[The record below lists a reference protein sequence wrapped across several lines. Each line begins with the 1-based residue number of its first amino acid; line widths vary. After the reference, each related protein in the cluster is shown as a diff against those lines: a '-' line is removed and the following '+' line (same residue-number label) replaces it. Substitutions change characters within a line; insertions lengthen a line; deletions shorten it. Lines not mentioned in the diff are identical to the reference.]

1 MSLPEVLRD
10 LDLLVRSRHPL
21 VVLETAEEDR
31 AAALL
36 RELAARMD
44 LPLFTWSLSRGIR
57 RGADPVARPRAPRPA
72 PERDPMVTGGWSS
85 FSRGQVPLDAFR
97 RTDPVPE
104 SAGGTPY
111 DTSHPVQALHHVE
124 LADIPALYHFTG
136 LGAHVAEPLVTAK
149 LRDAAEAL
157 QRRGATLFITGTGI
171 ELPEL
176 LRPAASRVR
185 LPLPSGAEYRRVL
198 REVVTELSA
207 ARPLQVSLS
216 RDDATRLLT
225 AMRGMGLGEARKAL
239 TRVILEDGTLSPSD
253 IPDVLRAKAEA
264 VARDGLLEFV
274 PADEGAAGVAG
285 LAGLKG
291 WLGKRARVL
300 ADPERAAQLGLTF
313 PRGVLLLGV
322 PGCGKSLSARMVAA
336 EWGLPLLRMDPGA
349 LYDKYIGESER
360 NFRRAL
366 QASEKLAPAVLWI
379 DEIEKAFSGGGDADG
394 GVSTRILGSFLAWMQ
409 DRPAQVF
416 VAATANDVTRLP
428 PELLRK
434 GRFDELFFVDLPDA
448 AAREAIL
455 ALHLRKRRQD
465 PAAFDLPALAAAAE
479 GFSGAELEEAVVSA
493 LYNAL
498 DVDGRVTTA
507 SLRNEIATARPLSR
521 TRAEDIA
528 RLRAWARERTV
539 SAD

>member
-1 MSLPEVLRD
+1 M
-10 LDLLVRSRHPL
+10 
-21 VVLETAEEDR
+21 
-31 AAALL
+31 
-36 RELAARMD
+36 
-44 LPLFTWSLSRGIR
+44 
-57 RGADPVARPRAPRPA
+57 
-72 PERDPMVTGGWSS
+72 
-85 FSRGQVPLDAFR
+85 
-97 RTDPVPE
+97 
-104 SAGGTPY
+104 
-111 DTSHPVQALHHVE
+111 
-124 LADIPALYHFTG
+124 
-136 LGAHVAEPLVTAK
+136 
-149 LRDAAEAL
+149 
-157 QRRGATLFITGTGI
+157 
-171 ELPEL
+171 
-176 LRPAASRVR
+176 
-185 LPLPSGAEYRRVL
+185 
-198 REVVTELSA
+198 
-207 ARPLQVSLS
+207 
-216 RDDATRLLT
+216 
-225 AMRGMGLGEARKAL
+225 
-239 TRVILEDGTLSPSD
+239 
-253 IPDVLRAKAEA
+253 
-264 VARDGLLEFV
+264 
-274 PADEGAAGVAG
+274 
-285 LAGLKG
+285 
-291 WLGKRARVL
+291 
-300 ADPERAAQLGLTF
+300 GLTF

-416 VAATANDVTRLP
+416 VVATANDVTRLP

-434 GRFDELFFVDLPDA
+434 GRFDELFFVDLPDP

-479 GFSGAELEEAVVSA
+479 GFSGAELEEAVVSS

-498 DVDGRVTTA
+498 DEDGRVTTDT
-507 SLRNEIATARPLSR
+507 LRNEIAAARPLSR

-528 RLRAWARERTV
+528 RLRVWARERTV